1 MSLEQAITELT
12 TAVKAL
18 TTAMEKPMDAVQTFA
33 EAVSTEPA
41 AEPITEKP
49 AKPSKPA
56 KPDGVRATPSARPL
70 AAPEPA
76 AAEPAAAELAA
87 AEPAAEPAVEPA
99 VEPPS
104 EPQAAAPSVETLAT
118 ALRAAAVRN
127 HQGAVDL
134 LAEFGVRKGA
144 DLPEARRAEF
154 ITRLESL

>member
-18 TTAMEKPMDAVQTFA
+18 TAAMEKPLDAVQTFA
-33 EAVSTEPA
+33 EAVSTELA
-41 AEPITEKP
+41 AEPVTEKP
-49 AKPSKPA
+49 AKPA

-70 AAPEPA
+70 AAAPEPA
-76 AAEPAAAELAA
+76 AAEPAG
-87 AEPAAEPAVEPA
+87 
-99 VEPPS
+99 EPPS

-154 ITRLESL
+154 ITRLETL